1 MNAALRRGPV
11 LALALLL
18 AVLGAVA
25 AGAVAFGQRIAEGA
39 SQIDDRLERIA
50 RFERLALDAE
60 GLERAVADLDTGGR
74 WADLLVDAP
83 SDRVAT
89 ANLQQ
94 LLKSIVA
101 GTGGSLTS
109 ARVLE
114 PESIEGFRK
123 VGLEV
128 RASLGTRGLRDTLH
142 RLESGPPMLLVESLV
157 VVARRASRRRAN
169 RLAGQTLDVRFRLV
183 GFMPEPK
190 GRRAEEAG

>member
-1 MNAALRRGPV
+1 MSAVRRQGPV

-18 AVLGAVA
+18 VLLGALG
-25 AGAVAFGQRIAEGA
+25 AGALAFGQRIADGA

-50 RFERLALDAE
+50 RFERLALDTE
-60 GLERAVADLDTGGR
+60 GLERAIADLETQGR

-101 GTGGSLTS
+101 STGGSLTS

-142 RLESGPPMLLVESLV
+142 RLESGSPMLLVESLV
-157 VVARRASRRRAN
+157 VVSRRASRRRAK
-169 RLAGQTLDVRFRLV
+169 RLAGQALDVRFRLV

-190 GRRAEEAG
+190 VREEAG

>member
-1 MNAALRRGPV
+1 MSALRHRGPL

-18 AVLGAVA
+18 ALVGAVA
-25 AGAVAFGQRIAEGA
+25 AGAIAFGKRIADGA

-50 RFERLALDAE
+50 RFERLALDAA
-60 GLERAVADLDTGGR
+60 GLEKAIADLGTSGR
-74 WADLLVDAP
+74 WAELLVDAP

-89 ANLQQ
+89 ADLQQ

-128 RASLGTRGLRDTLH
+128 RASLATRGLRDTLH

-157 VVARRASRRRAN
+157 VVSRRAPRRRAN

-183 GFMPEPK
+183 GFMPEPE
-190 GRRAEEAG
+190 GPVEEGSR

>member
-1 MNAALRRGPV
+1 MSALRHRGPL

-18 AVLGAVA
+18 ALVGAVA
-25 AGAVAFGQRIAEGA
+25 AGAIAFGKRIADGV
-39 SQIDDRLERIA
+39 SQNDDRLERIA
-50 RFERLALDAE
+50 RFERLALDAA
-60 GLERAVADLDTGGR
+60 GLEKAIADLGTSGR
-74 WADLLVDAP
+74 WAELLVDAP

-89 ANLQQ
+89 ADLQQ

-128 RASLGTRGLRDTLH
+128 RASLATRGLRDTLH

-157 VVARRASRRRAN
+157 VVSRRAPRRRAN

-183 GFMPEPK
+183 GFMPEPE
-190 GRRAEEAG
+190 GPVEEGSR

>member
-1 MNAALRRGPV
+1 MSALRHRGPL

-18 AVLGAVA
+18 ALVGAVA
-25 AGAVAFGQRIAEGA
+25 AGAIAFGKRIADGA

-50 RFERLALDAE
+50 RFERLALDAA
-60 GLERAVADLDTGGR
+60 GLEKAIADLGTSGR
-74 WADLLVDAP
+74 WAELLVDAP

-89 ANLQQ
+89 ADLQQ

-128 RASLGTRGLRDTLH
+128 RASLATRGLRATLH

-157 VVARRASRRRAN
+157 VVSRRAPRRRAN

-183 GFMPEPK
+183 GFMPEPE
-190 GRRAEEAG
+190 GPVEEGSR